1 MIGALSLQCRN
12 RLVAVRLRTAMNRIK
27 AIKRKVSDI
36 RSGADGIQ
44 LEAEALRDEVND
56 SLAEMETILHKVGDS
71 PAERS

>member
-1 MIGALSLQCRN
+1 
-12 RLVAVRLRTAMNRIK
+12 MNRIK